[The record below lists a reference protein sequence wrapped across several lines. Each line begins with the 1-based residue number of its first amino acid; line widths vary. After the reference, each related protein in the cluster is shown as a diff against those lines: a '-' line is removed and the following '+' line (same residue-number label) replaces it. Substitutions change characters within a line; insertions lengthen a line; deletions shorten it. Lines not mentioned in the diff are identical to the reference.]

1 VFSVVDKE
9 SFNRTRDF
17 RDQIYRVLDNES
29 VPFVLIGNKCDL
41 QAKRQVSKK
50 DAETLASEWGCSYIE
65 TSAKTK
71 ENVNEAYLKILR
83 LIRDKKAADGS
94 NTQKSKKKSRKCT
107 IL

>member
-1 VFSVVDKE
+1 M
-9 SFNRTRDF
+9 
-17 RDQIYRVLDNES
+17 
-29 VPFVLIGNKCDL
+29 PFVLVGNKCDL
-41 QAKRQVSKK
+41 QAKRQVTKK
-50 DAETLASEWGCSYIE
+50 EAEALAAEWGCSYIE

-94 NTQKSKKKSRKCT
+94 NVSKSRKNSRKCN

>member
-1 VFSVVDKE
+1 M
-9 SFNRTRDF
+9 
-17 RDQIYRVLDNES
+17 
-29 VPFVLIGNKCDL
+29 PFVLVGNKCDL
-41 QAKRQVSKK
+41 QAKRQVTKK
-50 DAETLASEWGCSYIE
+50 EAEALASEWGCSYIE

-94 NTQKSKKKSRKCT
+94 NVAKSKKHSRKCN

>member
-1 VFSVVDKE
+1 MEKE
-9 SFNRTRDF
+9 SFGRTRDF
-17 RDQIYRVLDNES
+17 RDQICRVLDNEK
-29 VPFVLIGNKCDL
+29 VPFVLVGNKCDL
-41 QAKRQVSKK
+41 TAKRQVSKK
-50 DAETLASEWGCSYIE
+50 EAEALASEWGCSYIE

-94 NTQKSKKKSRKCT
+94 NATKSKKNSRKCN

>member
-1 VFSVVDKE
+1 
-9 SFNRTRDF
+9 
-17 RDQIYRVLDNES
+17 VL
-29 VPFVLIGNKCDL
+29 VGNKCDL
-41 QAKRQVSKK
+41 QAKRQITKK
-50 DAETLASEWGCSYIE
+50 EAEALASEWGCSYIE

-94 NTQKSKKKSRKCT
+94 NVTKSKKHSRKCN